1 MATKQ
6 QRMTRFTRLFA
17 DLSTLYVPMRSD
29 QCPTRPYADRY
40 LPIALRLLSVETS
53 GIMKSSSDENYAG
66 DLLNLIIAE
75 LTDDLAGFLTIERD
89 AMTRTIIEIRS
100 PTLRGSPVCVCGMTF
115 EMSW

>member
-6 QRMTRFTRLFA
+6 QRMTRFTRLIA

-40 LPIALRLLSVETS
+40 LPIALLSVETS

-66 DLLNLIIAE
+66 DLLNFIIAE
-75 LTDDLAGFLTIERD
+75 LTDDLVGFLTIERD

-100 PTLRGSPVCVCGMTF
+100 STLRGSPVRVCGMTF